1 MKPISIALPEADWNV
16 IMQALAEMPF
26 RLSAP
31 VIQRIQQ
38 QAASREPQPLS
49 PSPPPEAPPQ
59 PVPLAAE

>member
-1 MKPISIALPEADWNV
+1 MKPIPIALTEADWNV

-38 QAASREPQPLS
+38 QAAARAPEPQPAAQ
-49 PSPPPEAPPQ
+49 PAAQPEPI
-59 PVPLAAE
+59 PLAAE